1 MSVLPIPRELRGT
14 TLLPQLPRTPP
25 PGEPH
30 RPSTAS
36 TTRPEISISQS
47 ELSMRSR
54 RSGRRARLMTNT
66 WRRQGRWVRE
76 GWVQRKGR
84 AHPLLDPSS
93 VGGGNLPHQTPSC
106 WVSLGAGTR
115 ALRPAWGARPLQ
127 RKVPPIMNPYWLL
140 STVTLQSPCP
150 PFTPAPSEHPGGRAL
165 RNHRIHPPPSY
176 RRGHR
181 GLARRRTCP
190 ESGTKLE
197 VRPGPQAHCP
207 VRSRAPEKGP
217 KGVGGQRGHRPASRL
232 PALTQRFQD

>member
-1 MSVLPIPRELRGT
+1 MAEPEWKPRGSRFQALSRALSFQQAGLGGGAAPVSSVPALSLFEHLLDSQLIPFICLFFPSPGRSGG
-14 TLLPQLPRTPP
+14 PRCSPSCPGPRP

-66 WRRQGRWVRE
+66 WRRQGRWVPE
-76 GWVQRKGR
+76 GWVQREGR
-84 AHPLLDPSS
+84 AHPLLDPSF

-140 STVTLQSPCP
+140 ATVTLQSP
-150 PFTPAPSEHPGGRAL
+150 
-165 RNHRIHPPPSY
+165 
-176 RRGHR
+176 
-181 GLARRRTCP
+181 
-190 ESGTKLE
+190 
-197 VRPGPQAHCP
+197 
-207 VRSRAPEKGP
+207 
-217 KGVGGQRGHRPASRL
+217 
-232 PALTQRFQD
+232 

>member
-1 MSVLPIPRELRGT
+1 
-14 TLLPQLPRTPP
+14 
-25 PGEPH
+25 
-30 RPSTAS
+30 
-36 TTRPEISISQS
+36 
-47 ELSMRSR
+47 MRSR

-197 VRPGPQAHCP
+197 VRPGPQAQSGLEP
-207 VRSRAPEKGP
+207 RRRGP
-217 KGVGGQRGHRPASRL
+217 RGWEASVATGQRLGSQPSPSASRIRWMK
-232 PALTQRFQD
+232 LTFSSSSPWWDFTGTFMYP